1 MSHGMPHEAAAFEA
15 LQSASL
21 VSCVRA
27 VSESRLRRMQKDD
40 PWNVRVLPKVVFG
53 VHPMGLDDMG
63 PDSPDIAVQHHFVGT
78 WKKKGG
84 WGIVRHLSPARL
96 VKRLL
101 AYLFE
106 IEEEE

>member
-1 MSHGMPHEAAAFEA
+1 MSFSRPHEAAASEA
-15 LQSASL
+15 LLSASL
-21 VSCVRA
+21 VFSVRA
-27 VSESRLRRMQKDD
+27 VSASRSRCLQKGD

-63 PDSPDIAVQHHFVGT
+63 PGSPGIAVQHHFVGT

-84 WGIVRHLSPARL
+84 WGIARQLSPARL

-106 IEEEE
+106 VEEEE